1 MSCGAHWRAG
11 RFCGS
16 NLGFLRLGGHM
27 TENTHTIERR
37 NGVPHV
43 NKISILDVG
52 AGTWPRL
59 ARFYERA
66 AIWAYLWWLLCFGGA
81 GGFAI
86 LAALAIYEMPWM
98 IICRH
103 WFSIVGAIYSRG
115 AL

>member
-52 AGTWPRL
+52 QALGQGWHDFMSAPQYGL
-59 ARFYERA
+59 
-66 AIWAYLWWLLCFGGA
+66 IFGGFYVL